1 MGPAE
6 YIRRMEMSMIIRDF
20 DLPKAGEVLILKIYP
35 DRGVVVCPGTECE
48 AIDNIV
54 VPIPKRHGRLIDGD
68 ALYKFFEDALNKN
81 PLDDWWEAGAVLDNI
96 ELAPTILEA
105 EDLL

>member
-1 MGPAE
+1 
-6 YIRRMEMSMIIRDF
+6 MSMIIRDF

-68 ALYKFFEDALNKN
+68 KIVKEYYSNPTYPNLCTILNN
-81 PLDDWWEAGAVLDNI
+81 
-96 ELAPTILEA
+96 APTILEA
-105 EDLL
+105 EE